1 MRSVLVDLPPG
12 FAGDPFAVDRCTRQE
27 FEGFNPACSPNTQVG
42 ILSADLPGI
51 GITATGPIYN
61 MVPPPGVAAQFGFS
75 VAGLNALQEL
85 SVRTEAPNPLERYGL
100 LDATYGLPLEATSV
114 EATIWGTPAESGH
127 DSERGARPPKARRPG
142 NLLHRPPQSLPHPA
156 GGVLAPDQG
165 DRVEVDSKLDP
176 GHYVSAEAQ
185 SLDPGGNPAAPQGCA
200 SVPFAPQVAA
210 ATPPRRHPPPRASTS
225 N

>member
-1 MRSVLVDLPPG
+1 MPQASSHPYAFTLGFKLNTDEAGHSEGGEMRSVLVDLPPG

-100 LDATYGLPLEATSV
+100 LDATYGLPLEATSI

-127 DSERGARPPKARRPG
+127 DSERGAQAAEGSGPGTPYVGPHKAF
-142 NLLHRPPQSLPHPA
+142 LTLP
-156 GGVLAPDQG
+156 
-165 DRVEVDSKLDP
+165 
-176 GHYVSAEAQ
+176 AE
-185 SLDPGGNPAAPQGCA
+185 C
-200 SVPFAPQVAA
+200 
-210 ATPPRRHPPPRASTS
+210 
-225 N
+225 